1 MMPARETRRE
11 RQLFV
16 QRLEDRSTAERTRIM
31 KEHAAFL
38 AGERETDA
46 DYGEDPAPPAA
57 PAVAP
62 HAKAPIGNHASYLRA
77 QRQLVS
83 NQRRAVAVKT
93 LAGSGK
99 KRLAARK
106 DVIDDEDDY
115 DPELDDEAENSDEQD
130 EDAAVIPSKGKAPAG
145 TLPPPPKKEVTKV
158 STPSKKPR
166 KPSAARIATAE
177 LRCDASGDAE
187 ERGSIALEEARKRLE
202 VIAAVKTKKRQS
214 VTKTRQEVKRVV
226 FAS

>member
-62 HAKAPIGNHASYLRA
+62 
-77 QRQLVS
+77 RQGPDR
-83 NQRRAVAVKT
+83 QRRIVPASTAAAGFEPATRSCCENISGLWEEKT
-93 LAGSGK
+93 GSEEGRNR
-99 KRLAARK
+99 RLRRLR
-106 DVIDDEDDY
+106 
-115 DPELDDEAENSDEQD
+115 PELDDEAENSDEQD
-130 EDAAVIPSKGKAPAG
+130 EDAAAIPSKGKGKAPAR
-145 TLPPPPKKEVTKV
+145 TLPPKKKKEKVTKA

-166 KPSAARIATAE
+166 KPSAA
-177 LRCDASGDAE
+177 
-187 ERGSIALEEARKRLE
+187 
-202 VIAAVKTKKRQS
+202 
-214 VTKTRQEVKRVV
+214 
-226 FAS
+226 

>member
-31 KEHAAFL
+31 KEHAAL
-38 AGERETDA
+38 L
-46 DYGEDPAPPAA
+46 
-57 PAVAP
+57 AVAP
-62 HAKAPIGNHASYLRA
+62 HAKAPIGKDASCLRA

-99 KRLAARK
+99 KRLAARN

-130 EDAAVIPSKGKAPAG
+130 EDAAAIPSKGKAPAR
-145 TLPPPPKKEVTKV
+145 TLPPPPKKEKVTKA
-158 STPSKKPR
+158 STHPR
-166 KPSAARIATAE
+166 SHENQVRRE
-177 LRCDASGDAE
+177 LPLLNCVVTRLE
-187 ERGSIALEEARKRLE
+187 MLRKEEASHLKRLG
-202 VIAAVKTKKRQS
+202 RDW
-214 VTKTRQEVKRVV
+214 R
-226 FAS
+226 